1 MTIPSRLRNG
11 KETEIRVDKVIAL
24 VAYMEPAESELA
36 FLLDLSQREVTFDLV
51 NKALLSTLCV

>member
-36 FLLDLSQREVTFDLV
+36 FLLDLS
-51 NKALLSTLCV
+51 